1 MGDTGQVDDQSF
13 GKAWPG
19 DGLDDQQPDVSA
31 GADGVGFDSEEGYP
45 VGVAEGERL
54 MTGVEHEPP
63 AETASDEAT
72 CPAVADARAHPGE
85 EPTPAHRPTG
95 RDDVD
100 TILDRLAE
108 LDGLPPSEH
117 VHIYEDAHRRLH
129 ETLAAAGEDHEDP
142 PRTS

>member
-1 MGDTGQVDDQSF
+1 M
-13 GKAWPG
+13 
-19 DGLDDQQPDVSA
+19 
-31 GADGVGFDSEEGYP
+31 
-45 VGVAEGERL
+45 
-54 MTGVEHEPP
+54 GVEHEPP
-63 AETASDEAT
+63 AETASDGAT
-72 CPAVADARAHPGE
+72 RPAVADARVHPGE